1 MKTQVNI
8 GLEGA
13 FKVDIFSGKKFIEST
28 DWFANFITPTGLTF
42 PQIYPFVDCF
52 RFLSLGSNNVPDN
65 QGGCYTGAGLPY
77 TSQLGTTGLSA
88 PIPTYMT
95 QQGTQESGQ
104 YIGWQ
109 GYANGSD
116 GSSSACGTLLTEQGL
131 KFYRAW
137 NIPTGGVNGVNCT
150 MSGTNNGVGLVIN
163 EFMVSPSS
171 GSDPTGRYAFSRV
184 RRTVTIKEG
193 YSAIISYQLS
203 VNFSNTGLTYF
214 GPNTFSTGSADVTS
228 DPDNDQQ
235 LISDWANLSGYYRH
249 VYHGLNI
256 INQAGAHDIPA
267 DYGAGME
274 PSLTDLSDYC
284 FYLSPDNS
292 NFDISTTG
300 APGSNEASAYAADGL
315 MGLVYGIQMSPFLG
329 TQTLKDD
336 VFYGPTPVPGDGL
349 SVAASIDWPQIP
361 TNIRIG
367 SLEHCS
373 IPSVTNYVTGAETS
387 CGGYQMFNDAS
398 QYDISYATPGAL
410 RKKTNEVDYKQQA
423 IFSTRVSKL
432 PIDTGNA
439 QNTISGR
446 TKTVTRKT
454 LFSPV
459 SSLGWNTRF
468 GSLVFATNTPKIPGS
483 NIYSPIIDT
492 LFFDTSGRSLMQHYR
507 YVNVVFDERG
517 SGVADCRVD
526 ITPHAENINIFRNAQ
541 TYQAGY
547 DPSLFTGNSTGL
559 FLSGDFDAF
568 IDGQGPDQ
576 FSLGN
581 CSGWGCVLGLVPSQ
595 AISNNIPDCGLY
607 DHNVVSGLG
616 GLTVTNPPTK
626 ISPIYW
632 PDPSQPLVLHL
643 SDIKYYSTGDCF
655 TEAFVDGINIIQSG
669 IFYTPVISPL
679 INYSGTLYTGNIYY
693 TLTITGFQRPIYPSY
708 FQSFEFIDKNLYSGI
723 LYDNSTFSIVFNGV
737 FSGGDAIYYES
748 HTGLLSGNY
757 IYNGIT
763 NTGITDVVLVINGD
777 FGIAD
782 LLYNTL
788 YSGQIGS
795 YGTTATPLESGDNS
809 NNSYNWGSNPCG
821 FVEPIAHLEYYENIG
836 TTGFRLLPNYAAPNN
851 QGNNYYSVTQGGALP
866 GTSFNNGIELY
877 QNIIYSAKCS
887 DSVNCVDS

>member
-1 MKTQVNI
+1 MNTNVNM
-8 GLEGA
+8 GLEGE
-13 FKVDIFSGKKFIEST
+13 FHIKIYSGKTLMEEVGPVK
-28 DWFANFITPTGLTF
+28 NFITPTGLTF

-65 QGGCYTGAGLPY
+65 QGGYYTGTLPAP
-77 TSQLGTTGLSA
+77 TSLGVDYWIDGNGKTGQRGTTGLST

-171 GSDPTGRYAFSRV
+171 GSDPTGQYAFSRV

-203 VNFSNTGLTYF
+203 INFSNTGLTYF
-214 GPNTFSTGSADVTS
+214 ANTFSTGSADVTS
-228 DPDNDQQ
+228 DPYNDQQ

-256 INQAGAHDIPA
+256 INQAGAHDTPV

-300 APGSNEASAYAADGL
+300 ASGSNEASAYAADGL

-329 TQTLKDD
+329 TQILNDD

-367 SLEHCS
+367 SSEHCS

-468 GSLVFATNTPKIPGS
+468 GSLVFATNTPSTPGS
-483 NIYSPIIDT
+483 NIYSPIVDT

-507 YVNVVFDERG
+507 YVNVVLDNRG
-517 SGVADCRVD
+517 TGVADAYIS
-526 ITPHAENINIFRNAQ
+526 ITPTGENINVFASGKTFQ
-541 TYQAGY
+541 GAY
-547 DPSLFTGNSTGL
+547 DVVDGNI
-559 FLSGDFDAF
+559 SGFN
-568 IDGQGPDQ
+568 PLHPVLT
-576 FSLGN
+576 LGN
-581 CSGWGCVLGLVPSQ
+581 CIPLSGFSDINNTNGDYSYSFYGCSGYGMVYGIITGANTAAQV
-595 AISNNIPDCGLY
+595 SNGNFDCGLV
-607 DHNVVSGLG
+607 DHNVTGNVG
-616 GLTVTNPPTK
+616 GNGVLSLTLAPT
-626 ISPIYW
+626 S
-632 PDPSQPLVLHL
+632 
-643 SDIKYYSTGDCF
+643 
-655 TEAFVDGINIIQSG
+655 
-669 IFYTPVISPL
+669 
-679 INYSGTLYTGNIYY
+679 TGNIYW
-693 TLTITGFQRPIYPSY
+693 PN
-708 FQSFEFIDKNLYSGI
+708 QSNQLKLKIDGI
-723 LYDNSTFSIVFNGV
+723 KYYMDNSMCSNFT
-737 FSGGDAIYYES
+737 A
-748 HTGLLSGNY
+748 
-757 IYNGIT
+757 
-763 NTGITDVVLVINGD
+763 
-777 FGIAD
+777 
-782 LLYNTL
+782 
-788 YSGQIGS
+788 GQPIS
-795 YGTTATPLESGDNS
+795 SGDPG
-809 NNSYNWGSNPCG
+809 YTWASNPCNFCPPTG
-821 FVEPIAHLEYYENIG
+821 HIVHYENIG

-877 QNIIYSAKCS
+877 QNIIYSAECS